1 MIVASSTFNVF
12 ALGPR
17 EEAWKLHNRLTGVP
31 PKPAILTQMTSL
43 IEQNRREEAAQIA
56 MQNPLF
62 INVVLK
68 NWVKP
73 WSNRDQT
80 SRVDLNDYV
89 ATVLGVI
96 RDDGPFDTVLFED
109 VLYTV
114 NGVTPAY
121 APDNNTHYRNAE
133 TSQVDLS
140 ANLVRTSQSALSG
153 VAATAG
159 VITTRAGAEAFFS
172 AGTNRRVNRFTF
184 MNYLC
189 NDFEA
194 LHDTTVPDT
203 WVRRDVERNPGGDS
217 RTYKNKCV
225 GCHAGQDAL
234 AGAWAYY
241 DYVGSRLVYTPGV
254 VVEKVARPINA
265 FSSAKLVTSDEWV
278 NLWANGQNAKL
289 GWRGGDSGSGGKQM
303 NEMLAHTRA
312 FAECMSTKVFKL
324 VCMKDPVSSVDKATV
339 KANATYF
346 ESGTEY
352 SMKSLIARTSAGCME
367 NE

>member
-1 MIVASSTFNVF
+1 
-12 ALGPR
+12 
-17 EEAWKLHNRLTGVP
+17 
-31 PKPAILTQMTSL
+31 MTTL
-43 IEQNRREEAAQIA
+43 IEQDRREDAAQIA

-73 WSNRDQT
+73 WSNRDQS
-80 SRVDLNDYV
+80 SRVPLNDYV

-96 RDDGPFDTVLFED
+96 RDDAPFDTVLYED
-109 VLYTV
+109 VVYVV

-121 APDNNTHYRNAE
+121 APDSNVHYANAE
-133 TSQVDLS
+133 TNQVDLKV
-140 ANLVRTSQSALSG
+140 NLMRATQSTMNG
-153 VAATAG
+153 VMAPAG
-159 VITTRAGAEAFFS
+159 VVTTRAGAEAFFS

-234 AGAWAYY
+234 GGAWAYY
-241 DYVGSRLVYTPGV
+241 DFVGNRLVYTPGV

-265 FSSAKLVTSDEWV
+265 FSTAKMVTSDEWV
-278 NLWANGQNAKL
+278 NLWATGQNAKL
-289 GWRGGDSGSGGKQM
+289 GWRGATAGHGGKEI
-303 NEMLAHTRA
+303 NEMLAGTRA
-312 FAECMSTKVFKL
+312 FAECMSQKVFKL
-324 VCMKDPVSSVDKATV
+324 VCMKDPVSSTDKATV